1 MSSDLAAG
9 LFAEASRAFA
19 ASGRVR
25 DALAAA
31 EQGCRT
37 APNGDGPGA
46 QTATVTYA
54 EALILRGEGRQG
66 RKLLD
71 RAAAGLKPDDALASV
86 HIRHGEAGYRMSIG
100 DLERAHELASGLVA
114 EGRALG
120 RPSMV
125 AFPLA
130 TLAAIDLRMG
140 RWTLAR
146 AELAEALALARE
158 TGQSS
163 YAAYINA
170 LLARLAAGRGLEH
183 EGRSRAAEA
192 LDHVDET
199 GTESVRGFAWSAL
212 CLLELSL
219 GNVDEAVRL
228 GERLARLSDEQG
240 VVEPAI
246 LQWQPDLVEAL
257 ARRGETDRANRAAE
271 LLTEQARAT
280 EGVWSLAV
288 SARCRGLV
296 AGEGE
301 FEEQFEEA
309 LAWHARTPMPFER
322 ARTLLVM
329 GERRRRAGRRVDAR
343 EPLRE
348 AVETFAHLGAQPW
361 AERAR
366 QELRLPAERTVPS
379 QKPAGLPI
387 S

>member
-1 MSSDLAAG
+1 
-9 LFAEASRAFA
+9 
-19 ASGRVR
+19 
-25 DALAAA
+25 
-31 EQGCRT
+31 
-37 APNGDGPGA
+37 
-46 QTATVTYA
+46 
-54 EALILRGEGRQG
+54 
-66 RKLLD
+66 
-71 RAAAGLKPDDALASV
+71 
-86 HIRHGEAGYRMSIG
+86 
-100 DLERAHELASGLVA
+100 
-114 EGRALG
+114 
-120 RPSMV
+120 
-125 AFPLA
+125 
-130 TLAAIDLRMG
+130 MG

-158 TGQSS
+158 TGQPS

-183 EGRSRAAEA
+183 EGRRRAAEA
-192 LDHVDET
+192 LDHADQT

-257 ARRGETDRANRAAE
+257 ARRGETDQANRAAV
-271 LLTEQARAT
+271 LLTEQARAA
-280 EGVWSLAV
+280 EGMWNLAV

-301 FEEQFEEA
+301 FEEHFAEA
-309 LAWHARTPMPFER
+309 LGWHARTTMPFER
-322 ARTLLVM
+322 ARTLLVL

-348 AVETFAHLGAQPW
+348 AVEAFAQLGAEPW
-361 AERAR
+361 AERAQ
-366 QELRLPAERTVPS
+366 QELRAAGGASGADLETGRLSDRLTEHELRVAVAVAQGATNREVAANLFVSPKTVEFHLRQIYRKLGINSRTKLVAVIAAEGALP
-379 QKPAGLPI
+379 
-387 S
+387 